1 MYTKRNLQKELHIK
15 KSRQRKSYKETDKKN
30 PKYWSFDKW
39 IFVKKFISTKK
50 SGQINAYRNLGQ
62 ESYKK
67 TSIWR
72 I

>member
-15 KSRQRKSYKETDKKN
+15 KSRQRKPYKETDKKN
-30 PKYWSFDKW
+30 PKYWNFDKW

-50 SGQINAYRNLGQ
+50 SGQRNAYRNLGQ